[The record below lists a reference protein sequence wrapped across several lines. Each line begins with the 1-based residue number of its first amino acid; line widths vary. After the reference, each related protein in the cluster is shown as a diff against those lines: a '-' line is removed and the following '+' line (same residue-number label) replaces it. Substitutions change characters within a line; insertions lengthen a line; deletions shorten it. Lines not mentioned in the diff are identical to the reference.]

1 MTEPVLIRVWD
12 NERKP
17 LGHCVRPFF
26 GGYFTIPEGDPL
38 ARAIVDASEAGDITV
53 TVFTQHEFEWHVTD
67 FTFSGNH
74 APAQVHCV
82 SHNEY
87 LRGRLCTDEQFLAL
101 QNLELEQ

>member
-17 LGHCVRPFF
+17 LGHCVRPFL

-67 FTFSGNH
+67 YRLGDTAILLFQSRGSGNCLSL
-74 APAQVHCV
+74 AAE
-82 SHNEY
+82 EY
-87 LRGRLCTDEQFLAL
+87 RSDILRIVREQIS
-101 QNLELEQ
+101 